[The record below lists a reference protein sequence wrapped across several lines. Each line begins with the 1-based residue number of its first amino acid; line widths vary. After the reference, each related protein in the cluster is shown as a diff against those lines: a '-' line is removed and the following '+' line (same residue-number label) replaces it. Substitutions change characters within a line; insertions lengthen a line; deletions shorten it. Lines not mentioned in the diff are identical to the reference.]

1 MTPQEMTNALCF
13 VGKPRGMAKNRG
25 LHTWDVLKYQGKLK
39 HGKEGSQYKG
49 STFGK
54 LSIPMALIQSANG
67 MSNKEIAKGQG
78 VAESTVSQFLKP
90 LEMTSFRP
98 YGKGMRFPTLEKAY
112 LLMEEQRLREKAKE
126 SKYDERRHWSKHTS
140 VATHRT
146 SKRYHSDPAFRLRAC
161 ISSGLRKLIGGR
173 THRQRKLEKFCGCS
187 LEYLKAHI
195 ESQFTKGMGWHNSSE
210 WHIDHIMPKSLYDHA
225 DEEQV
230 KQAWNW
236 QNLQPLWAADNLTKM
251 TKITRPQQYLV
262 LDIGNRP
269 KKKMVPL
276 NA

>member
-1 MTPQEMTNALCF
+1 MTPQEMANALCF

-39 HGKEGSQYKG
+39 HGNEGSQYKG
-49 STFGK
+49 RAFGK
-54 LSIPMALIQSANG
+54 LSILMALIQSANG
-67 MSNKEIAKGQG
+67 MSNKEIAKLQG
-78 VAESTVSQFLKP
+78 VAEATVSQFLKP
-90 LEMTSFRP
+90 LGLTSFRP
-98 YGKGMRFPTLEKAY
+98 SNKGKQLHTLAKA
-112 LLMEEQRLREKAKE
+112 QRLMNKQRLSESAKE
-126 SKYDERRHWSKHTS
+126 SKYDERRHWANHVS
-140 VATHRT
+140 VATH
-146 SKRYHSDPAFRLRAC
+146 SAYKRYHSDTAYRLRER
-161 ISSGLRKLIGGR
+161 ISKGLRKLINGR
-173 THRQRKLEKFCGCS
+173 THRQRKLEEFCGCS

-210 WHIDHIMPKSLYDHA
+210 WHVDHIIPKSLYDHA

-262 LDIGNRP
+262 LDMGNRP
-269 KKKMVPL
+269 KKKMGPL
-276 NA
+276 KA